1 MSNDGKK
8 FHILDRNNKVL
19 EQIDLTTAYDLST
32 ASNGTSYSLAAVV
45 SGPRSFTFSDDGK
58 RFFVGL
64 PD

>member
-45 SGPRSFTFSDDGK
+45 LS
-58 RFFVGL
+58 L
-64 PD
+64 IHI